1 MKLVFNTSRDLYMFV
16 RMIRQDYL
24 IKENEI
30 IIDEEANSVEINEE
44 NIDETT
50 QEKIKS
56 AYSEWNWY
64 KG

>member
-44 NIDETT
+44 NIDKTT